1 MKFLR
6 LIGNTLLL
14 WGPWGILL
22 LSLLDSAGIPAV
34 EGVDVLLV
42 LMGARDPRTAYFSA
56 GLAVAGS
63 VVGSLF
69 LYFLARK
76 GGEAYLDSKLQSG
89 RAKKFRAWFQHYG
102 ALTIFIPALVPIPL
116 PLKIFVISAG
126 ALGMNRGHFV
136 LVMLAARIPRYFGL
150 AYLGAQL
157 GDKPLLFLKTHVFQ
171 LLGLSVALFLF
182 LLFLVKLKD
191 RLRKPGDSHHVS

>member
-1 MKFLR
+1 MRFLR
-6 LIGNTLLL
+6 SIGNTLLL

-22 LSLLDSAGIPAV
+22 LAVLDSAGIPAV

-42 LMGARDPRTAYFSA
+42 LMGSRNPRAGYLSA
-56 GLAVAGS
+56 ALAVAGS

-69 LYFLARK
+69 LYYVARK
-76 GGEAYLDSKLQSG
+76 GGEVYLDKKLQSVRG
-89 RAKKFRAWFQHYG
+89 KKFRAWFQHYG
-102 ALTIFIPALVPIPL
+102 EVTVFIPTLVPIPL
-116 PLKIFVISAG
+116 PLKPFVLTAG
-126 ALGMNRGHFV
+126 ALGMNRTRFL
-136 LVMLAARIPRYFGL
+136 LVVLAARIPRYFGL

-157 GDKPLLFLKTHVFQ
+157 GDEPLHYLKSHVFQ

-191 RLRKPGDSHHVS
+191 RLRQRQEAT

>member
-6 LIGNTLLL
+6 SIGNTLLG

-22 LSLLDSAGIPAV
+22 LAVLDSAGIPAV
-34 EGVDVLLV
+34 EGVDALLV
-42 LMGARDPRTAYFSA
+42 LMGAANPRMGYLSA

-69 LYFLARK
+69 LYYIARK
-76 GGEAYLDSKLQSG
+76 GGEAYLDEKTQSG
-89 RAKKFRAWFQHYG
+89 RAKKFRIWFQHYG

-126 ALGMNRGHFV
+126 ALGMNRLHFV
-136 LVMLAARIPRYFGL
+136 LVILAARIPRYFGL

-157 GDKPLLFLKTHVFQ
+157 GDQPLHYLKAHVFQ

-191 RLRKPGDSHHVS
+191 RMRHASA

>member
-1 MKFLR
+1 LR
-6 LIGNTLLL
+6 FIRSIGNTLLL
-14 WGPWGILL
+14 WGPWGVLL
-22 LSLLDSAGIPAV
+22 LAVLDSAGIPAV
-34 EGVDVLLV
+34 EGVDALLV
-42 LMGARDPRTAYFSA
+42 VMGSRDPRAAYFSA
-56 GLAVAGS
+56 GLAVVGS

-69 LYFLARK
+69 LYYVARK
-76 GGEAYLDSKLQSG
+76 GGEAYLDG
-89 RAKKFRAWFQHYG
+89 RTQTGWTKKFRAWFHHYG

-116 PLKIFVISAG
+116 PLKVFVLSAG
-126 ALGMNRGHFV
+126 ALGMNRWHFV

-157 GDKPLLFLKTHVFQ
+157 GDKPLHYLKTHVFQ

-191 RLRKPGDSHHVS
+191 RLKPGDSHHVS